1 MEERY
6 ERPEKIKSDKQVI
19 YEWKLKIKKLFEI
32 VDKKKTNGQGEE
44 IPNKLSVSQIK
55 ECYECL
61 FEGIINDYISI
72 DEQLYYLKKLYNSKS
87 YVEDE
92 NLPQERASE
101 KEQYDTYKEIIYE
114 KIQELETNQIKNI
127 SRDQIIITYMKI
139 NEYYNETIDT
149 FNKRGKISIDEFK
162 KIYNDFIWSYEN
174 DNKIKNIRP
183 NARPDFRIDYIE
195 WAEKILAISETRVI
209 IYTIK
214 DLAIYKEKLNE
225 FIENNKEKQR
235 H

>member
-32 VDKKKTNGQGEE
+32 VDKKKTNEQGEE

-92 NLPQERASE
+92 KLPQERASE

-139 NEYYNETIDT
+139 NEYYNETIDA

-214 DLAIYKEKLNE
+214 DLAIYKEKINE